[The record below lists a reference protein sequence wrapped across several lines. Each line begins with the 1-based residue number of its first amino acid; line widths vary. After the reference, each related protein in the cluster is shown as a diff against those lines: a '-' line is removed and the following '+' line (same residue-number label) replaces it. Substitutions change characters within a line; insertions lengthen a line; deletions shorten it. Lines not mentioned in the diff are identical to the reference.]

1 MQQSEGVKEAMLRFY
16 EAFTVY
22 DVGSFDRLVSQEHES
37 MVIGTAHDEW
47 FDDREQW
54 RSAFGIVGVRLEAG
68 DALRGWEGGSVGWVA
83 DQPTFVLHQ
92 HGATIP
98 PRLTAIMR
106 QEDGEWK
113 LVQAHF
119 CVDVPDEEAAT

>member
-16 EAFTVY
+16 EAFTAY

-68 DALRGWEGGSVGWVA
+68 DALRSCQEGSVGRVA
-83 DQPTFVLHQ
+83 DQSTFALPA
-92 HGATIP
+92 GATIP
-98 PRLTAIMR
+98 IRLAAVMR
-106 QEDGEWK
+106 EEDGKWK

-119 CVDVPDEEAAT
+119 SVGVPDEEVAI